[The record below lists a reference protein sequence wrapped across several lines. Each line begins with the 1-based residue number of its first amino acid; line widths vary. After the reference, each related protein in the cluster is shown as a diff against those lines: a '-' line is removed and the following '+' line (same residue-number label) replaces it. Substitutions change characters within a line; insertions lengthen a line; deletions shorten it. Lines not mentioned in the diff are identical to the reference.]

1 MLIAQ
6 ISDLHLGFVPDDPEE
21 MNARRLDAVLDR
33 LLSLPTP
40 PDALIASGD
49 LTERGDEGSYR
60 RLRDKLSA
68 CPFPVHYA
76 LGNHDSR
83 EGFAAAFP
91 ELPMPGGFLQY
102 AVDCGEL
109 RLLVLDTL
117 EPGRHG
123 GGFDEVRAAWLAERF
138 DEEPDRPTILVLHH
152 PPIET
157 GIGWLT
163 TDPAEPWVQRL
174 AGAIAGRR
182 NIVALLCGHI
192 HRSIAG
198 RFEGLPVVVCPPT
211 APAAAL
217 TLAPIDPDRPDGRPI
232 IVDVPPAYAL
242 HLWDHGHLVSH
253 VDRAEPEGV
262 IVAYDDS
269 MRPLMQKVF
278 GERP

>member
-1 MLIAQ
+1 
-6 ISDLHLGFVPDDPEE
+6 
-21 MNARRLDAVLDR
+21 MNARRLDAVLTR

-49 LTERGDEGSYR
+49 LTERGDEASYR
-60 RLRDKLSA
+60 RVREKLSA

-83 EGFAAAFP
+83 EAFVAAFP
-91 ELPMPGGFLQY
+91 ELAMTDGFLQY
-102 AVDCGEL
+102 AAECGEL

-123 GGFDEVRAAWLAERF
+123 GGFDTARAEWLTARL
-138 DEEPDRPTILVLHH
+138 DEAPDRPTILVLHH

-163 TDPAEPWVQRL
+163 TDPDEPWVRL
-174 AGAIAGRR
+174 LADTIAARA
-182 NIVALLCGHI
+182 NIVALLTGHI
-192 HRSIAG
+192 HRSITG
-198 RFEGLPVVVCPPT
+198 RFAGFPVVVCPPT
-211 APAAAL
+211 APVAAL
-217 TLAPIDPDRPDGRPI
+217 ELAPLHPDRPDGRPI
-232 IVDVPPAYAL
+232 IVDTPPAYAL
-242 HLWDHGHLVSH
+242 HLWRGGQLVSH
-253 VDRAEPEGV
+253 VDRVEAQEIV
-262 IVAYDDS
+262 VAYDET